1 MMKHVRRPIMSLE
14 NRINHQQFL
23 FYMIV
28 YDFSVEKLGEIEVRD
43 NKVNFLSNLPPLPAM
58 RTKF

>member
-1 MMKHVRRPIMSLE
+1 MSLE